1 MRNAGYEPCISYFR
15 FEEIKFEAP
24 IGRLLCFH
32 KFKVNNSWASLFQ
45 LLWID
50 VANIA
55 ILFDIRSLF
64 VYFFRLFMI

>member
-32 KFKVNNSWASLFQ
+32 KFKVNNSWAPFFQLFQ
-45 LLWID
+45 IC

-55 ILFDIRSLF
+55 ILFYI
-64 VYFFRLFMI
+64 